1 MTLRSTWCCAPAA
14 PAHEARL
21 WHADRFEDAR
31 LDRLLQRWQA
41 LTEEL
46 TEGALPYGDPS

>member
-1 MTLRSTWCCAPAA
+1 MLRSGGA
-14 PAHEARL
+14 AHEARL

-46 TEGALPYGDPS
+46 TEGALPYGDPA

>member
-1 MTLRSTWCCAPAA
+1 VRRIDVLVLRSGGA
-14 PAHEARL
+14 AHEARL
-21 WHADRFEDAR
+21 WHADRYEDAR